1 MEDMLGSYA
10 LVLTMLMSLAIIAWF
25 LWSIAESIIKI
36 SQRHRKLRYKAL
48 QRENKRLKSLLADS
62 AKEHHLRTIHRT
74 EAIRRKRNRVSR
86 SVA

>member
-1 MEDMLGSYA
+1 MVDVLGSYA

-25 LWSIAESIIKI
+25 CWSIAESIIKM

-48 QRENKRLKSLLADS
+48 LRENERLRRLLADA
-62 AKEHHLRTIHRT
+62 AKEHRFRKTHHT
-74 EAIRRKRNRVSR
+74 EVIRHKRNRVSR